1 LSYVSQPFIY
11 PVEYWQKHPFHV
23 RTGIEKD
30 EDIPI
35 WYMDFCDE
43 SGAPIF
49 VDLGIRFY
57 RDETDSDVI
66 VNLTKRIRIYAGQK
80 MKASTSQN

>member
-1 LSYVSQPFIY
+1 MSQPFIY

-23 RTGIEKD
+23 RTDIEKD

-43 SGAPIF
+43 SGAPVF

-57 RDETDSDVI
+57 RDEI
-66 VNLTKRIRIYAGQK
+66 VNLTKRMRIFAAQK
-80 MKASTSQN
+80 MRVRRPEK